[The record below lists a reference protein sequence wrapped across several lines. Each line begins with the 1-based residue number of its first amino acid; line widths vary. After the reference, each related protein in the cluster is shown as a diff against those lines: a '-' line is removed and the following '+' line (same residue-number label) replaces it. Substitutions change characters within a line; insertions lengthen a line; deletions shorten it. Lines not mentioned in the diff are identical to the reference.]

1 MISTNRMAH
10 RRVNGETIAVGRTT
24 EVAPPTG
31 YPVRILAVYRHCTKK
46 DGAARRQES
55 TGAGHEVTARPC
67 PLGDWRAAKVKSGD
81 SYE

>member
-31 YPVRILAVYRHCTKK
+31 YPVRILAVYRQCTKK

-67 PLGDWRAAKVKSGD
+67 PLGGLACGKGQVGGLV
-81 SYE
+81 